1 MTFRHLSVR
10 RWVLALGLSAALT
23 TPAAVASRT
32 SFDRIVVFGTSLS
45 DPGNAFVLL
54 GSTNVP
60 PDYSVDPFLVP
71 DRPYARGG
79 QHFSNGATWIEQ
91 FGTSVG
97 LAGSVL
103 PAFRGSG
110 GPASNFAVGA
120 ARAYDDGIN
129 VNLDVQVSTF
139 LQRSAFVAPSD
150 ALYVIEMGGNDVRDA
165 LVAFPGGGSGA
176 IISASLASIGE
187 HIGTLYAAG
196 ARKFLVWNVPNVAL
210 TPAIRALDAMSPGA
224 AALAGFLTQSYN
236 AGLDSVL
243 TSLSA
248 LPGIEIVRFDAYQT
262 LSAISADPA
271 AFELTNVT
279 TACITPGVPPFV
291 CSRPDTFLFWDG
303 IHPTK
308 AVHAIL
314 AQQAADLLF
323 P

>member
-1 MTFRHLSVR
+1 
-10 RWVLALGLSAALT
+10 VLALGLSAALT

-103 PAFRGSG
+103 PAFRGLG

-129 VNLDVQVSTF
+129 VNLDVQVRTF
-139 LQRSAFVAPSD
+139 LQRAAFVAPSD

-224 AALAGFLTQSYN
+224 AALASFLTLSYN